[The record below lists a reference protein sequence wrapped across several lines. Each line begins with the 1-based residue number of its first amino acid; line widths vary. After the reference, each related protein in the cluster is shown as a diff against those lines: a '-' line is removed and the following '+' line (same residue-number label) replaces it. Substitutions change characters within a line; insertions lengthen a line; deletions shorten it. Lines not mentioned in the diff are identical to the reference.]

1 VIELKCNEV
10 VELVTEYLSRAMS
23 PEARVRFEQHLF
35 TCPPCTSYLEQMK
48 TVIELAGAVSS
59 SAPLEEDAALVGVF
73 RRWKQ
78 RS

>member
-23 PEARVRFEQHLF
+23 PEDRVRFEQHLF
-35 TCPPCTSYLEQMK
+35 TCPPCTSFLEQMK
-48 TVIELAGAVSS
+48 TVVELSGAAFDN
-59 SAPLEEDAALVGVF
+59 APRGDDAALAGVF
-73 RRWKQ
+73 QRWKQ

>member
-23 PEARVRFEQHLF
+23 PGDRVAFEQHLL

-48 TVIELAGAVSS
+48 TVIELAGAVPGN
-59 SAPLEEDAALVGVF
+59 APLEDDAALVGLF
-73 RRWKQ
+73 QRWKQ